1 MSCLAARSASLP
13 VQLPVHA
20 TATRMSASLLE
31 DAMVKGCQ
39 CSAPSAGTHT
49 NTHCPAVKL
58 RPRACGTSIDTTG
71 LPSFTSAG
79 MRRSFVAPDRVNA
92 ALPPRA

>member
-1 MSCLAARSASLP
+1 MWTDRRASPLA
-13 VQLPVHA
+13 
-20 TATRMSASLLE
+20 E
-31 DAMVKGCQ
+31 EMVKGCQ

-92 ALPPRA
+92 ARPPRA